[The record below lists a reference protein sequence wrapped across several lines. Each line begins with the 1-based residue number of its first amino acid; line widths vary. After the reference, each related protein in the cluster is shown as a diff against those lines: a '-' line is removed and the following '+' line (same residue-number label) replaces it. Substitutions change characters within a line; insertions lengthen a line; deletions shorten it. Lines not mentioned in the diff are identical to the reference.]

1 MVVIRGGLAL
11 ILILTLGGCAAVWGQ
26 SYKVQFQNSSQITLL
41 YDPALTSPGH
51 LQGVAQTYCDGYGK
65 DAVMW
70 ETQNATFGPK
80 SASYLCVAR
89 E

>member
-1 MVVIRGGLAL
+1 MAVVRGLVAL
-11 ILILTLGGCAAVWGQ
+11 ILIMALGGCAAVWGQ
-26 SYKVQFQNSSQITLL
+26 PYKVQFQNSSQITLL

-65 DAVMW
+65 EAVTW
-70 ETQNATFGPK
+70 ETQNATFGLR